1 MVGEQIEIVRGDF
14 PSHISRP
21 DESIYLWPL
30 CIWECKLNLVIGI
43 DEMLGTALIRGSVPS
58 DQRRDGFLTGFLG
71 WAFGQ

>member
-1 MVGEQIEIVRGDF
+1 MVGEQIELVRGDF

-21 DESIYLWPL
+21 DESIYLPL
-30 CIWECKLNLVIGI
+30 CIWECKFNLMIGI

-58 DQRRDGFLTGFLG
+58 DQRPDGFLTGFLS

>member
-43 DEMLGTALIRGSVPS
+43 DEMLGTAIIRGGVPS
-58 DQRRDGFLTGFLG
+58 GQRPDGCLIGFPG
-71 WAFGQ
+71 WAFAR

>member
-43 DEMLGTALIRGSVPS
+43 DEMLGTALIR
-58 DQRRDGFLTGFLG
+58 DCAQ
-71 WAFGQ
+71 